1 MDTTKG
7 RPYGADEE
15 STRTEDM
22 KVKLSTVWMVVMFN
36 MVYADIIGFLSP
48 GFLNGVLAGYA
59 EETQITEGLL
69 LVAAVVLQIP
79 IFMILLSR
87 VLPYKP
93 NRRANIIA
101 GLITIAYV
109 IGGGSATLHYI
120 FFAAIEVVCMVL
132 IVRSAWRWRSPES
145 QPNRVVGNPGAIG
158 GNS

>member
-1 MDTTKG
+1 MNTTN
-7 RPYGADEE
+7 RSPYGANEE
-15 STRTEDM
+15 NTGREDM
-22 KVKLSTVWMVVMFN
+22 KVKLSTLWMVVMLN

-69 LVAAVVLQIP
+69 LVAAGVLQIP

-87 VLPYKP
+87 VLPHKP

-120 FFAAIEVVCMVL
+120 FFAAIEVVCMLL
-132 IVRSAWRWRSPES
+132 IVGYAWKWRSP
-145 QPNRVVGNPGAIG
+145 VGKPSTAALNQGMVG